1 MESINKYTVFFF
13 TLFLF
18 TQFFLVQPG
27 YPDPKGKSFLA
38 TSIEYKAGAEN
49 RVVQKEFKSK
59 VFRSGKDA
67 IKILEIHHYLNKN
80 SKEPDRKVKITIS
93 GEKAVTSI
101 YDGDDQLLVEFH
113 GGRFV
118 NDNLVMFDIELEDS
132 WSRGQWI
139 ISEDTILSLFQT
151 FSQSDFLTYSEL
163 VVYKKK

>member
-27 YPDPKGKSFLA
+27 YPGPKGQSFLA

-49 RVVQKEFKSK
+49 RVVHNEFKSK
-59 VFRSGKDA
+59 VFRFEKDT
-67 IKILEIHHYLNKN
+67 IKIFKIHHYLNKD
-80 SKEPDRKVKITIS
+80 SKKPDRKVKITIS
-93 GEKAVTSI
+93 GNMAVTSI
-101 YDGDDQLLVEFH
+101 YDGEDKLLVEFH

-151 FSQSDFLTYSEL
+151 FSQGDHLTYSEL